1 MNRLYTWLLVSC
13 FCVLG
18 LTSHADEFA
27 CTPAEL
33 FTALSG
39 PDREIQ
45 DITHNTKRPSL
56 WIDFSEDK
64 KVWSDE
70 LMVSSYKDFGV
81 FVQPL
86 DFSALSKDEVEL
98 EELVALGLVNDMNQH
113 MRSGSVSFERTKK
126 DNLPIF
132 VVRHSFPLAKGAC
145 ELDTIRIHFKQFDKS
160 TGYVLTKLREHLKA
174 IVADP
179 AVGQLVRRDY

>member
-1 MNRLYTWLLVSC
+1 M
-13 FCVLG
+13 LG
-18 LTSHADEFA
+18 PTSHADEFA

-39 PDREIQ
+39 PNREIQ
-45 DITHNTKRPSL
+45 DLTQDRKRPSL
-56 WIDFSEDK
+56 WINFSDDE
-64 KVWSDE
+64 KVWSYE

-86 DFSALSKDEVEL
+86 DFSALSKEEVEL

-126 DNLPIF
+126 DKSPVF
-132 VVRHSFPLAKGAC
+132 VVRQSFPFAEGVC
-145 ELDTIRIHFKQFDKS
+145 ELNTIRNHFKQFDKS
-160 TGYVLTKLREHLKA
+160 TGYVMKRLRDHVKAAAANPANYQLTDA
-174 IVADP
+174 
-179 AVGQLVRRDY
+179 

>member
-1 MNRLYTWLLVSC
+1 M
-13 FCVLG
+13 LG

-39 PDREIQ
+39 PDREIEN
-45 DITHNTKRPSL
+45 ITHDSKRPSL
-56 WIDFSEDK
+56 WINFSEDK
-64 KVWSDE
+64 KVWSYE

-86 DFSALSKDEVEL
+86 DFSALSKEEVEL

-126 DNLPIF
+126 DKLPVF
-132 VVRHSFPLAKGAC
+132 VVRQSFPFAEGVC
-145 ELDTIRIHFKQFDKS
+145 ELNTIRNHFKQFDKS
-160 TGYVLTKLREHLKA
+160 TGYVMRRLKEHVKA
-174 IVADP
+174 AAADP
-179 AVGQLVRRDY
+179 ANYRLTDA

>member
-1 MNRLYTWLLVSC
+1 M
-13 FCVLG
+13 LG
-18 LTSHADEFA
+18 PSALADEFA

-39 PDREIQ
+39 PDREIEN
-45 DITHNTKRPSL
+45 ITHDSKRPSL

-86 DFSALSKDEVEL
+86 YFHTYSKDEVQL
-98 EELVALGLVNDMNQH
+98 EELVALGLANDMNQH
-113 MRSGSVSFERTKK
+113 IRAGSVSVERSTK

-132 VVRHSFPLAKGAC
+132 VVRHSFPLAKGVC

>member
-1 MNRLYTWLLVSC
+1 M
-13 FCVLG
+13 FG

-39 PDREIQ
+39 PNREIQ
-45 DITHNTKRPSL
+45 DQTQEIQRPSL
-56 WIDFSEDK
+56 WMDFSEDK
-64 KVWSDE
+64 KVWSNE
-70 LMVSSYKDFGV
+70 LLVTSYKDHAV

-86 DFSALSKDEVEL
+86 DFTALSKDEVEL
-98 EELVALGLVNDMNQH
+98 EELVALRLANDMNQH
-113 MRSGSVSFERTKK
+113 MRAGSVSVERSTK